1 MLRKLE
7 PPLCLPFLIK
17 GLTNRVWFACAQIFA
32 EYPCVDKL
40 ESRLRLCIFFTG
52 AIYRHV
58 HGKLLSSSKSGKL
71 LLVLK
76 NKLGDLYQ
84 SETDK

>member
-32 EYPCVDKL
+32 EYPCVDEL
-40 ESRLRLCIFFTG
+40 ESRLRLCIFLM
-52 AIYRHV
+52 
-58 HGKLLSSSKSGKL
+58 GKFLQFDWLSSGISA
-71 LLVLK
+71 
-76 NKLGDLYQ
+76 
-84 SETDK
+84 